1 MTHAGAAAVSEA
13 ALPGS
18 LGPELARLL
27 EKEIT
32 ELRLA
37 PGTKLVEEE
46 LCVRFGIS
54 RSPVREALQILA
66 GHGLVERLPRRGMV
80 VAPLSLSLLDEIYS
94 CRKPLEAL
102 AAAGVTANATPKLID
117 DLAALV
123 RGMAAADRKKRLD
136 EAFAANVALT
146 DLLHRH
152 CGNETLMRI
161 LQRLDKQA
169 LRYRFYCYRESGEI
183 LAASIEANEELVAA
197 IRARDPVRAAAVTER
212 LIGRSWELVRSL
224 LEASSRFGTG
234 ENAKATPDGR
244 K

>member
-1 MTHAGAAAVSEA
+1 VSDA
-13 ALPGS
+13 SNALPNRIASEIRALISTGEIGS
-18 LGPELARLL
+18 NAHLSTQKLAD
-27 EKEIT
+27 
-32 ELRLA
+32 
-37 PGTKLVEEE
+37 
-46 LCVRFGIS
+46 RFEVS

-123 RGMAAADRKKRLD
+123 RAMAAADRKKRLD

-161 LQRLDKQA
+161 LRRLDKQA

-234 ENAKATPDGR
+234 ENARAAQDGR

>member
-1 MTHAGAAAVSEA
+1 MIGAGVAAEI
-13 ALPGS
+13 ALPGL
-18 LGPELARLL
+18 LGPELARVL
-27 EKEIT
+27 EREIT

-46 LCVRFGIS
+46 LCLRFGIS

-66 GHGLVERLPRRGMV
+66 GHGLVERLPRRGMF
-80 VAPLSLSLLDEIYS
+80 VAPLSLSLLDEIYA

-102 AAAGVTANATPKLID
+102 AAAGVTANATPRLIES
-117 DLAALV
+117 LSALV
-123 RGMAAADRKKRLD
+123 RAMAAADRKRRLD

-169 LRYRFYCYRESGEI
+169 LRYRYYCYRESREI
-183 LAASIEANEELVAA
+183 LAASIEANEELVQA
-197 IRARDPVRAAAVTER
+197 IRARDRERAAAVTER
-212 LIGRSWELVRSL
+212 LVGRSWELVRSL
-224 LEASSRFGTG
+224 LAAGLDADG
-234 ENAKATPDGR
+234 NAKAAKVGR
-244 K
+244 E

>member
-1 MTHAGAAAVSEA
+1 MMNAGAAAVSDA

-32 ELRLA
+32 ELKLA
-37 PGTKLVEEE
+37 PGAKLVEEE

-66 GHGLVERLPRRGMV
+66 GHGLVERHPRRGV
-80 VAPLSLSLLDEIYS
+80 FVAPLGLSLLDEIYS

-102 AAAGVTANATPKLID
+102 ASAGVTANATPKLVG

-123 RGMAAADRKKRLD
+123 RAMAAADRKKRLD

-169 LRYRFYCYRESGEI
+169 LRYRFYCYRESREI
-183 LAASIEANEELVAA
+183 LAASIEANGELVEA
-197 IRARDPVRAAAVTER
+197 IRAGDPARAAAVTEK
-212 LIGRSWELVRSL
+212 LVGRSWELVRSL
-224 LEASSRFGTG
+224 LVAAGGFGADG
-234 ENAKATPDGR
+234 NAKATSVGR
-244 K
+244 E